1 MPMQTIVPF
10 LWFHEGA
17 EEAMHFYTS
26 IFTDSKVISVM
37 PGAEGKAM
45 GVDLEIRGLRL
56 RIINGGPQ
64 FTINEGIS
72 FMVDCQDQTEVDYL
86 WEKLGDGGT
95 YQACGWL
102 KDKYGVSW
110 QIVPKVLGELLGGA
124 DREKANKAMQAM
136 LKMQKIDVQGLLDAV
151 A

>member
-64 FTINEGIS
+64 FTINEGFHLWLIAKTRRKWIICGRNWEMVEPIKHADGSRIS
-72 FMVDCQDQTEVDYL
+72 TASHGRLFQKYWDTLRLTRIARKQTRQC
-86 WEKLGDGGT
+86 KRCSRCRKST
-95 YQACGWL
+95 S
-102 KDKYGVSW
+102 KDSW
-110 QIVPKVLGELLGGA
+110 M
-124 DREKANKAMQAM
+124 R
-136 LKMQKIDVQGLLDAV
+136 
-151 A
+151 